1 MRDTATVPVATDSV
15 ARGPVP
21 LIDLQAQ
28 RARIGVRI
36 EAAIK
41 RVLDH
46 GAYIMGPEVF
56 EVERRLAA
64 LSGAQHVISCS
75 NGTTAMVMALMA
87 WDVGRGDAVFVPSF
101 TFTATAEV
109 AAIAGATPV
118 FVDVLPD
125 TFNMDP
131 DSLAR
136 AIAVAEQ
143 TGLKPR
149 VVIPVDLFGQPADH
163 DSIRAIADK
172 HNLFILDDAA
182 QSFGASYKGK
192 MLGSLADITATS
204 FYPSKPLGCYGDG
217 GAVFTNNED
226 FAKKLMQ
233 VRVHGQ
239 GRDRNETVRIG
250 LTARFDSI
258 QAAVLL
264 EKLSIFESECE
275 ARSRIAARYDAG
287 LKDAVTT
294 PYLRPDCTS
303 VWAQYTVS
311 SPRRDRIVAALS
323 AKQISTALFYAKP
336 IHQQTPY
343 RGFPVAGGGLPVTER
358 LAQEVVSLPMH
369 PYLAPDIQDEI
380 IATVRGAVA

>member
-1 MRDTATVPVATDSV
+1 MRDTATVPVA
-15 ARGPVP
+15 AAPVP

-28 RARIGVRI
+28 RQRIGSRI

-46 GAYIMGPEVF
+46 GAYIMGPEVY
-56 EVERRLAA
+56 EAEKRLAA
-64 LSGAQHVISCS
+64 LCGAQHVVSCS
-75 NGTTAMVMALMA
+75 NGTSAMVMALMA
-87 WDVGRGDAVFVPSF
+87 WDIGRGDAVFVPSF

-109 AAIAGATPV
+109 AAIVGATPV

-131 DSLAR
+131 DSLER

-163 DSIRAIADK
+163 DAIRAIADTHK
-172 HNLFILDDAA
+172 LYVLDDAA
-182 QSFGASYKGK
+182 QSFGASYKGRK
-192 MLGSLADITATS
+192 LGAIADITATS

-217 GAVFTNNED
+217 GAVFTNNEEW
-226 FAKKLMQ
+226 AKKLMQ

-239 GRDRNETVRIG
+239 GRDRNENVRIG

-264 EKLSIFESECE
+264 EKLAIFEDECA
-275 ARSRIAARYDAG
+275 ARDIIAARYDAG
-287 LKDAVTT
+287 LKGHVTT
-294 PYLRPDCTS
+294 PFIRPDSTC
-303 VWAQYTVS
+303 VWAQYTIR
-311 SPRRDRIVAALS
+311 SPRRDRIVAALG
-323 AKQISTALFYAKP
+323 AKKISTAVFYAKP
-336 IHQQTPY
+336 IHMQPPY
-343 RGFPVAGGGLPVTER
+343 RGFPVAGGGLPVTEK
-358 LAQEVVSLPMH
+358 LAQDVVSLPMH
-369 PYLAPDIQDEI
+369 PYLTPEVQDEV
-380 IATVRGAVA
+380 IATVCGAAS